1 MRLPHPG
8 GGSFFLN
15 SAANSAFDLAGPP
28 PPLPSA
34 ALPRRARCAA
44 GPQVSARRTARG
56 KKGRRCEARA
66 PVVRAAA
73 AWAPRRPRSR
83 SPLHAHR
90 PGITS
95 RAALS
100 HASQT
105 AARARTFAPLF
116 RSVLLLLLVLLGD
129 GGGQVGARDGELPA
143 LEHQRP
149 CPVPRRQLLPR
160 NRRAH
165 VLCAGAG
172 VTTGVWQ
179 RWRHNAHLVPRTRRS
194 RSLATCR
201 CPAASRVLPGRQP
214 RSAPQTAR
222 AASPR

>member
-172 VTTGVWQ
+172 VTTGCVAKMAAQ
-179 RWRHNAHLVPRTRRS
+179 CAPC
-194 RSLATCR
+194 ATN
-201 CPAASRVLPGRQP
+201 S
-214 RSAPQTAR
+214 T
-222 AASPR
+222 